1 MSFLFRYFG
10 DPLRELNFLPFYT
23 RLIIVI
29 RWVYLGESFP
39 LRVRPKGIALG
50 SATNWFVKSYMIHP
64 VFRHNTINK
73 DMEFPS
79 FILCSED
86 SSQVRLKLVLSKQIF
101 KYVDRIGP
109 LILLIFFGMLLFGY
123 GYVYLFIPET
133 RGLTLE
139 EVCRFLFVITQESH
153 SCRSMKCIV
162 RVLNLGTPLSGNHIL
177 VKKRIRALSKAFIES
192 KTRRRGPLKVLRLY
206 LVNDLTTTSSSSTID
221 MNVWSLVHLDNIN
234 CRYQFN

>member
-10 DPLRELNFLPFYT
+10 DRLRKLNSLPFCT

-50 SATNWFVKSYMIHP
+50 SATNWCAKSYDSSCFFSDI
-64 VFRHNTINK
+64 NTINK

-86 SSQVRLKLVLSKQIF
+86 SSHVRLTLVVSPKIL
-101 KYVDRIGP
+101 KYDDRIGP

-123 GYVYLFIPET
+123 VYVYLFIPET

-139 EVCRFLFVITQESH
+139 EVCRFLFVVITQKSH
-153 SCRSMKCIV
+153 SCRSMNCIG
-162 RVLNLGTPLSGNHIL
+162 RALNLGTPLSGNHIL
-177 VKKRIRALSKAFIES
+177 VKKRIRTPSKAFIKS

-206 LVNDLTTTSSSSTID
+206 LVNNLTTENFSSI
-221 MNVWSLVHLDNIN
+221 
-234 CRYQFN
+234 